1 MDDSGQ
7 PGDAPGGGGGNPP
20 ASRDPEAWAD
30 RDRDSGTRSAWHR
43 SRYANLLTPIVPA
56 SRQPRQQVNGSS
68 EVHSTS
74 APPYPYEGDL
84 EDAAHSPIPTQA
96 HGEEQPPWP
105 AAAAPPAADGDPDWR
120 GWAPPP
126 GADEALPEPPSPWAP
141 GWAPAPTDGGVPE
154 VAPPAPPA
162 PPAGGAVGPFAVAFP
177 PAPPR
182 FDEPAP
188 PPVRFRPRQD
198 EPPRPAGDGQQPAP
212 ADGRVAPA
220 PHGETRRPDDTDPAT
235 GGFPPIGAVA
245 AGAPTEHVP
254 PGTPTEADPYP
265 AGFRPS
271 AAGPTAA
278 RPDWAPEWPWS
289 PAPPAPTSP
298 AGRIQV
304 PAPRPDQ
311 PAEPSPAGPM
321 PEEGSLPSRRGFTPP
336 TEPPHRNTLP
346 GYIRGGEAPSGDG
359 NRFITGSH
367 PTVAPHSV
375 QRPAAPEPTGGAATA
390 SGGFPVVESAP
401 GRVERTASGSF
412 PVVDRRSAGLS
423 RSFPAG
429 EQTDP
434 PVTPGRLTR
443 AFPGGDGPPA
453 APQATPSTGA
463 FPGGGDRVSPT
474 EPVSPAGANRPTD
487 LSGRQA
493 AAQPPAPVSP
503 AAAGP
508 RDDAQVRPPLR
519 LASRNGDPIGN
530 EAVPPEHRTGQPEQ
544 PAERPTADRFRDGAT
559 GDVGGQRGF
568 PGEPTSGPPAGAHQ
582 SGFPAGDGARRG
594 FGGGDPS
601 DGDPTGGG
609 FARGFAGDQGGGG
622 TRAAS
627 GFAAERANG
636 GFGGEPANGAPGG
649 TTNGG
654 FGDEPPIPL
663 HQRPI
668 DRPAPEQRS
677 VVDDMIDELSGL
689 PQRVPA
695 EPDVPTVPEPPSDAP
710 ADPPQLARIAT
721 HLRRPDLPEERE
733 RPDGFDVDAIL
744 DAVRGVSGVKG
755 ASLRQTPAGAHSLR
769 LDLADGADAADVSR
783 HVARLL
789 QERMGLAAAPQN
801 LPGMAPPEAPLGGDT
816 PPTGFSR
823 TGGYLPP
830 PPVERAPEATRPA
843 PRPVEAA
850 RQAPRPPEPPRLAPR
865 PADAT
870 RPAPRPADVARPA
883 PRPADAIR
891 PVPRPADATKPRPA
905 EPTRP
910 AVREAEPTRPATRP
924 TDVPAA
930 QISPAPAPPGFEPPA
945 EQDQNAPG
953 SHRGRAHVGSQSG
966 VDTRDLAERAAAAA
980 SAAPVSAAPAS
991 GLPQRTEPAAHRPAT
1006 DSAER
1011 GHLYGGT
1018 RESDP
1023 RTGSDQPASG
1033 SFPELGSAAGIIGN
1047 VGGHPVMAAATAY
1060 SGGQITTTESAP
1072 SRPLNPGANPGP
1084 RVVIDHVQVSTFG
1097 LDATVETRLAAGKR
1111 VANGLATGPAVDG
1124 YVLRL
1129 CAVSAATAIDELLRT
1144 ASRADDRGRCF
1155 VEHAAVVPFGNC
1167 EVAVVVVFLVCG
1179 GWVEQLAG
1187 SALVSGDPRQA
1198 VVRATLAAV
1207 NRRLEALL
1215 SD

>member
-20 ASRDPEAWAD
+20 ASRDPDAWAD

-68 EVHSTS
+68 EAHSAS

-84 EDAAHSPIPTQA
+84 EDAAQSSIPTQA
-96 HGEEQPPWP
+96 HGDEQPQWP
-105 AAAAPPAADGDPDWR
+105 AAAPPQAAGGDPDWR

-141 GWAPAPTDGGVPE
+141 GWAPAPADGATPE
-154 VAPPAPPA
+154 IAPPAPPA
-162 PPAGGAVGPFAVAFP
+162 PGAVGPFAVPFP

-182 FDEPAP
+182 FDESAP

-198 EPPRPAGDGQQPAP
+198 EPPRPAGDGQP
-212 ADGRVAPA
+212 ADGGAPQV
-220 PHGETRRPDDTDPAT
+220 RPIRPPGDTNQAT

-245 AGAPTEHVP
+245 AGASTDNAP

-271 AAGPTAA
+271 AAGPAPAA
-278 RPDWAPEWPWS
+278 GPDWAPEWPWS

-298 AGRIQV
+298 AGRLQV

-311 PAEPSPAGPM
+311 PAASM
-321 PEEGSLPSRRGFTPP
+321 PDETALPSRRGFTPP
-336 TEPPHRNTLP
+336 APPPQRNTLP
-346 GYIRGGEAPSGDG
+346 GYIRGGEAPSGDEA
-359 NRFITGSH
+359 RFVTGSH
-367 PTVAPHSV
+367 PTVAPNPER
-375 QRPAAPEPTGGAATA
+375 RPTAEPAGDETGPA
-390 SGGFPVVESAP
+390 
-401 GRVERTASGSF
+401 RVERTASGSF

-429 EQTDP
+429 EQAEP
-434 PVTPGRLTR
+434 PVSPSRLTR

-453 APQATPSTGA
+453 VPQATPSTGA
-463 FPGGGDRVSPT
+463 FPGGDRGA
-474 EPVSPAGANRPTD
+474 PAGADRPTD
-487 LSGRQA
+487 LSGRRA
-493 AAQPPAPVSP
+493 AAVPPAPVSP
-503 AAAGP
+503 AADTGP
-508 RDDAQVRPPLR
+508 RDDGPARPPLR
-519 LASRNGDPIGN
+519 LASRNGDPIGD
-530 EAVPPEHRTGQPEQ
+530 EAVPPERLSG
-544 PAERPTADRFRDGAT
+544 PA
-559 GDVGGQRGF
+559 QRGLH
-568 PGEPTSGPPAGAHQ
+568 GEPTSGPPAGEHQ
-582 SGFPAGDGARRG
+582 SGFPAGDGVRRG
-594 FGGGDPS
+594 FGGADPA
-601 DGDPTGGG
+601 DDEGG
-609 FARGFAGDQGGGG
+609 FARGFPGDQG

-627 GFAAERANG
+627 GFAVERAH
-636 GFGGEPANGAPGG
+636 GEPTNGAPASTNGAPG
-649 TTNGG
+649 
-654 FGDEPPIPL
+654 DEPPNPL
-663 HQRPI
+663 RQRPI
-668 DRPAPEQRS
+668 DRPATPPRS

-801 LPGMAPPEAPLGGDT
+801 LPGMAPPPEAPLGGDT
-816 PPTGFSR
+816 PPTGFSS
-823 TGGYLPP
+823 TGGYMPP
-830 PPVERAPEATRPA
+830 PPLPEAMRPA
-843 PRPVEAA
+843 PRPTEAA
-850 RQAPRPPEPPRLAPR
+850 RQAPRPPEAI
-865 PADAT
+865 
-870 RPAPRPADVARPA
+870 RPAPRPADVIRPA
-883 PRPADAIR
+883 PRPTETTK
-891 PVPRPADATKPRPA
+891 PRPAEATKPRPA
-905 EPTRP
+905 EATRP
-910 AVREAEPTRPATRP
+910 APRAA
-924 TDVPAA
+924 DQPAA
-930 QISPAPAPPGFEPPA
+930 SPAPAPPGFEPPTEP
-945 EQDQNAPG
+945 EQSTP
-953 SHRGRAHVGSQSG
+953 RGRAHVGAQSG

-980 SAAPVSAAPAS
+980 AASTAPVSAAPAS
-991 GLPQRTEPAAHRPAT
+991 GPPRRTEPAAHRPATGLPQRTEATAPKRTEPAPPKRTEAAT

-1018 RESDP
+1018 RETDP

-1033 SFPELGSAAGIIGN
+1033 SFPELGSAAGIIGS

-1072 SRPLNPGANPGP
+1072 SRPLNPGAEPGP

-1097 LDATVETRLAAGKR
+1097 LDATVETRLAAGKQI
-1111 VANGLATGPAVDG
+1111 ANGLATGPAVDG